1 MNKQE
6 MLDKIYEVIADKTLS
21 FWCICI
27 VDSMKPI
34 RYRMVRGDERPQ
46 EEILKII
53 GHPVMIWNIL
63 KWADINS
70 NRVQEETHLSRDLE
84 VHRQQIVQ
92 IYYYF
97 VRWDRKSVV

>member
-1 MNKQE
+1 MG
-6 MLDKIYEVIADKTLS
+6 
-21 FWCICI
+21 
-27 VDSMKPI
+27 
-34 RYRMVRGDERPQ
+34 GDERPQ

-97 VRWDRKSVV
+97 VRWLDKPIDEQDMECIEYIYNLLPTE